1 MFSEIVVVR
10 GGGDIASGTIQKL
23 YRSGFRVLVLE
34 IEKPSSIRRK
44 VCFGEAVYEN
54 RITIEEITAVKVR
67 NKDEIFEAWREDI
80 IPVVIDPKG
89 KYIDLLRPEIVV
101 DAILAK
107 KNLGTNRNMAPC
119 TIALGP
125 GSEAGSDVDIVV
137 ETNRG
142 HDLGRLIFHGKA
154 AENTGVPGVI
164 AGYSKERVIYSPTS
178 GIINNIRD
186 IGDIVKKEDI
196 LAYIGNKTVR
206 ATING
211 VLRGIIKNKTEVFKG
226 LKIAD
231 IDPRLSEVKNCFTI
245 SDKARN
251 IGGAV
256 LESILYMKRT
266 GKLSN

>member
-1 MFSEIVVVR
+1 MFSEIVIVR
-10 GGGDIASGTIQKL
+10 GGGDIASGSIQKL

-54 RITIEEITAVKVR
+54 RVIIEGIAAVKV
-67 NKDEIFEAWREDI
+67 NKEEEIFEAWKEYN

-89 KYIDLLRPEIVV
+89 KYIDILKPEIVV

-107 KNLGTNRNMAPC
+107 RNLGTNMNMAPF
-119 TIALGP
+119 TIAVGP
-125 GSEAGSDVDIVV
+125 GFQAGKDVNIVI

-142 HDLGRLIFHGKA
+142 HNLGRLIFNGRA
-154 AENTGVPGVI
+154 AEDTGVPGVI
-164 AGYSKERVIYSPTS
+164 AGYSKERVIYSPHD
-178 GIINNIRD
+178 GIINNIKE
-186 IGDIVKKEDI
+186 IGDLVKKQDV
-196 LAYIGNKTVR
+196 LAYVDDVAVK
-206 ATING
+206 ATIDG
-211 VLRGIIKNKTEVFKG
+211 VLRGIIRNNTKVFKG

-231 IDPRLSEVKNCFTI
+231 IDPRLSERKNCFTI

-256 LESILYMKRT
+256 IEAILYMKNN
-266 GKLSN
+266 KKN